1 MNSTADA
8 QPAFID
14 QEEEE
19 EEEEFGTWPA
29 WPRYRY
35 LALVNKLLLLLRSL
49 KVIKPTTNLP
59 SKQPPPIQ
67 TLTRQWALI
76 HSP

>member
-14 QEEEE
+14 E

-35 LALVNKLLLLLRSL
+35 LALVNKLLLLLLRSL
-49 KVIKPTTNLP
+49 EVIKPTTNLS

-67 TLTRQWALI
+67 PLTRQWALI

>member
-14 QEEEE
+14 QEEE

-67 TLTRQWALI
+67 PLTRQWALI